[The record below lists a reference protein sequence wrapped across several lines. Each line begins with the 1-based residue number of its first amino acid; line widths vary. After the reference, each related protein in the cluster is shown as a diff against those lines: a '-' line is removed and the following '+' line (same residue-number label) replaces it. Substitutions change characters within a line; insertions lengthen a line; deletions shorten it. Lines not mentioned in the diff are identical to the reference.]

1 MSFSNKWIKPQ
12 NEINNVGMKLLENIK
27 PPSPLKPRIEEAQ
40 KRLHSQ
46 IAKLENMSMKMEEKD
61 QVIFKRVISAMQSHD
76 SQYAKILSNELS
88 QIRKMN
94 KMITSAKLALEQ
106 IQLRLNTITELGD
119 VIVTLSPAM
128 SVIKNIQGGL
138 TSMMPEAGQS
148 FGKITDILNGIM
160 NESGQIPQTTEMTGN
175 TNAISED
182 AMKIIEEAS
191 AILALEQIQLRLNTI
206 TELGD
211 VIVTLSPAM
220 SVIKNIQGGLTSMMP
235 EAGQSFGKITDI
247 LNGIMNESGQSPQTT
262 EMTGNT
268 NAISEDAM
276 KIIEEAS
283 AIVEQNMK
291 DKFPDLPNTAI
302 DSKVTE
308 SNSLY

>member
-1 MSFSNKWIKPQ
+1 MSFSNKWLKPQ

-46 IAKLENMSMKMEEKD
+46 ISKLESMSMKMEEKD
-61 QVIFKRVISAMQSHD
+61 QLIFKRVISAMQSHD

-148 FGKITDILNGIM
+148 FGKITDI
-160 NESGQIPQTTEMTGN
+160 
-175 TNAISED
+175 
-182 AMKIIEEAS
+182 
-191 AILALEQIQLRLNTI
+191 
-206 TELGD
+206 
-211 VIVTLSPAM
+211 
-220 SVIKNIQGGLTSMMP
+220 
-235 EAGQSFGKITDI
+235 
-247 LNGIMNESGQSPQTT
+247 
-262 EMTGNT
+262 
-268 NAISEDAM
+268 
-276 KIIEEAS
+276 
-283 AIVEQNMK
+283 
-291 DKFPDLPNTAI
+291 
-302 DSKVTE
+302 
-308 SNSLY
+308 

>member
-12 NEINNVGMKLLENIK
+12 QNELNNVGMKLLENIK

-46 IAKLENMSMKMEEKD
+46 ISKLENMSMKMEEKD

-160 NESGQIPQTTEMTGN
+160 NESGQIPQTTEIPGN
-175 TNAISED
+175 SNS
-182 AMKIIEEAS
+182 
-191 AILALEQIQLRLNTI
+191 
-206 TELGD
+206 LG
-211 VIVTLSPAM
+211 
-220 SVIKNIQGGLTSMMP
+220 
-235 EAGQSFGKITDI
+235 
-247 LNGIMNESGQSPQTT
+247 
-262 EMTGNT
+262 
-268 NAISEDAM
+268 EDAM

-291 DKFPDLPNTAI
+291 DKFPDLPNTTI

>member
-61 QVIFKRVISAMQSHD
+61 QVIFKRVINAMQNHD

-138 TSMMPEAGQS
+138 NSMMPEAGQS

-160 NESGQIPQTTEMTGN
+160 NESGQIPQATEITGN
-175 TNAISED
+175 SNV
-182 AMKIIEEAS
+182 
-191 AILALEQIQLRLNTI
+191 
-206 TELGD
+206 LG
-211 VIVTLSPAM
+211 
-220 SVIKNIQGGLTSMMP
+220 
-235 EAGQSFGKITDI
+235 
-247 LNGIMNESGQSPQTT
+247 
-262 EMTGNT
+262 
-268 NAISEDAM
+268 EDAM

-283 AIVEQNMK
+283 AIVEQNVK
-291 DKFPDLPNTAI
+291 DKFPDLPNTSI
-302 DSKVTE
+302 DSKVSE
-308 SNSLY
+308 SGSLY

>member
-1 MSFSNKWIKPQ
+1 MSFSNKWTKPQ

-46 IAKLENMSMKMEEKD
+46 ISKLESMSMKMEEKD

-119 VIVTLSPAM
+119 VVVTLSPAM
-128 SVIKNIQGGL
+128 SVIKGIQGGL
-138 TSMMPEAGQS
+138 SSMMPEADQS
-148 FGKITDILNGIM
+148 FGQISDLLGSIM
-160 NESGQIPQTTEMTGN
+160 ADSGQIPSTEIGASTGLN
-175 TNAISED
+175 ED
-182 AMKIIEEAS
+182 S
-191 AILALEQIQLRLNTI
+191 
-206 TELGD
+206 
-211 VIVTLSPAM
+211 
-220 SVIKNIQGGLTSMMP
+220 
-235 EAGQSFGKITDI
+235 
-247 LNGIMNESGQSPQTT
+247 
-262 EMTGNT
+262 
-268 NAISEDAM
+268 M

-291 DKFPDLPNTAI
+291 DKFPDLP
-302 DSKVTE
+302 SGPVE
-308 SNSLY
+308 SQKSEASLY

>member
-119 VIVTLSPAM
+119 VVVTLSPAM

-138 TSMMPEAGQS
+138 SSMMPEADQS
-148 FGKITDILNGIM
+148 FGQISDLMSTIM
-160 NESGQIPQTTEMTGN
+160 NDSSQIPNTEISGTGM
-175 TNAISED
+175 ISED
-182 AMKIIEEAS
+182 SMKILEEAS
-191 AILALEQIQLRLNTI
+191 M
-206 TELGD
+206 
-211 VIVTLSPAM
+211 V
-220 SVIKNIQGGLTSMMP
+220 
-235 EAGQSFGKITDI
+235 
-247 LNGIMNESGQSPQTT
+247 
-262 EMTGNT
+262 
-268 NAISEDAM
+268 
-276 KIIEEAS
+276 
-283 AIVEQNMK
+283 VEQSMK
-291 DKFPDLPNTAI
+291 DKFPDLPSSSEI
-302 DSKVTE
+302 DPEKTE
-308 SNSLY
+308 ASMY